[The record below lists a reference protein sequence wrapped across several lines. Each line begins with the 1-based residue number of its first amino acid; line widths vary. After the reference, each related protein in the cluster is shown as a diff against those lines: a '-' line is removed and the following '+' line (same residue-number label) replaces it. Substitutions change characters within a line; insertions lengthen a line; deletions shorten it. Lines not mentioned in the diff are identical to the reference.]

1 MASTIA
7 QLIMEQG
14 RQSAESRTELAKI
27 AANALTSNAS
37 AAAEAAR
44 QKGAIWGGAI
54 NQIGQSIAAIPGN
67 IQHQKSL
74 DLQQQDI
81 QAQIAERQ
89 SLAQERQAKVAQE
102 QRAESDAKLFDAAMS
117 SATDPETG
125 LIDVKSMVG
134 KVPAQL
140 LEKNIP
146 IIDTHNK
153 ALTAFN
159 DAKDTALSSQ
169 FLRAYISGDP
179 NTLASAGQSGAGIGL
194 MKPEDAANLQQIADA
209 IKSGPQV
216 AQKPSTQ
223 AISVHVGG
231 RLKAF
236 QPMLQ
241 HYLDE
246 QGKQAKQT
254 ADTREANARAADL
267 ENPKPI
273 SVAPG
278 GTLVNPKTN
287 EPVFTAPEKPPAPE
301 RPAPFTLSPGET
313 RYDPTGKPIASM
325 PKADD
330 PALNLTPDAKKL
342 TAHQYAMTGQL
353 PPMGMGKEG
362 AKVRTEIINEA
373 ARIYQGL
380 DLPSQQA
387 AFKANQASLTKLQ
400 GTADKV
406 SAFESTAGKNLDQ
419 FLSLAEKIPDTG
431 VPWVNTPIRAVNAKM
446 VGDTNQAA
454 FNAARDVALREIA
467 RVTSDPN
474 LTGVLSDSARREVQ
488 SLSPENA
495 TFGQIKAVAKVLK
508 QDMANVKAGLSDQI
522 TDVRQRIAT
531 PPGGT
536 AAPAA
541 AGPAVGTVRSA
552 NGETRKWTGSEW
564 VLVK

>member
-14 RQSAESRTELAKI
+14 RQAAESRTELAKI

-102 QRAESDAKLFDAAMS
+102 QRAESDAKLFDTAIS

-209 IKSGPQV
+209 IKSGPQA

-241 HYLDE
+241 KWLDE
-246 QGKQAKQT
+246 QGKQEHMA
-254 ADTREANARAADL
+254 AETRHLNAESNRPQLPTEASLAAEANPGNPAGAVSMLQGGKAKPSMDEQLLEAITKGDTAGAARITQTLKAAADARKDPAAAAAAREMGSLRVEEAQARLEAMREKAQPLDISADVRTTASGKQYIDGSQYQGQERNKARAAAGTAGVTMVSKEQADAL
-267 ENPKPI
+267 QEIDNARSNQKSIISQIGDILPK
-273 SVAPG
+273 
-278 GTLVNPKTN
+278 
-287 EPVFTAPEKPPAPE
+287 
-301 RPAPFTLSPGET
+301 
-313 RYDPTGKPIASM
+313 DPTGRIVSAPGTLLSRVFQTDAQKAAFGTWRTAAVQSM
-325 PKADD
+325 RAVAGSKGVRMSQKVIDMAVENDIPK
-330 PALNLTPDAKKL
+330 LTDTYAVAQQKVRNMQTLLDNAESAIVVKDRTENVPDA
-342 TAHQYAMTGQL
+342 TV
-353 PPMGMGKEG
+353 PPPS
-362 AKVRTEIINEA
+362 AITPANR
-373 ARIYQGL
+373 GL
-380 DLPSQQA
+380 
-387 AFKANQASLTKLQ
+387 
-400 GTADKV
+400 
-406 SAFESTAGKNLDQ
+406 
-419 FLSLAEKIPDTG
+419 LSRP
-431 VPWVNTPIRAVNAKM
+431 
-446 VGDTNQAA
+446 
-454 FNAARDVALREIA
+454 
-467 RVTSDPN
+467 
-474 LTGVLSDSARREVQ
+474 
-488 SLSPENA
+488 
-495 TFGQIKAVAKVLK
+495 
-508 QDMANVKAGLSDQI
+508 
-522 TDVRQRIAT
+522 
-531 PPGGT
+531 
-536 AAPAA
+536 
-541 AGPAVGTVRSA
+541 
-552 NGETRKWTGSEW
+552 
-564 VLVK
+564 